1 MTPTM
6 PVFWYGI
13 PRGYLQLDLDPSSE
27 RFELLAEQVIGLPT
41 ELRGKADQVF
51 RFYAGALLLLNQQH
65 VQGCAIGLHPDGSGG
80 ILSSVITVATMSAS
94 GVDPKLVIASLVKS
108 ADETPDKHIQ
118 PLELPCGTGF
128 LFEEERTTTAPGK
141 PSDGGDDPPEGN
153 VWQGTVAVPAVASS
167 EIVMLQLVTSEV
179 DFVDDYRNVL
189 LGFAS
194 TLTFTDPS
202 LAETESRG
210 GSSAAQVRSPFG

>member
-1 MTPTM
+1 MTPPR

-13 PRGYLQLDLDPSSE
+13 PRGYLQLDLNPSSE
-27 RFELLAEQVIGLPT
+27 QFELLAQQVLGLPA
-41 ELRGKADQVF
+41 ELREKADQVF
-51 RFYAGALLLLNQQH
+51 RFYAGTLILLNQQQ
-65 VQGCAIGLHPDGSGG
+65 VQACAIGLHPDGRGG
-80 ILSSVITVATMSAS
+80 ILSSVITVSSMSAS
-94 GVDPKLVIASLVKS
+94 GVDPKLVIATLVKS
-108 ADETPDKHIQ
+108 ADETQDKHIQ
-118 PLELPCGTGF
+118 PLELACGTGF
-128 LFEEERTTTAPGK
+128 LFEEERITTAPGK
-141 PSDGGDDPPEGN
+141 SSDSSEELLDGT
-153 VWQGTVAVPAVASS
+153 VWQGTVAVPAAASS

-202 LAETESRG
+202 FAETESRG